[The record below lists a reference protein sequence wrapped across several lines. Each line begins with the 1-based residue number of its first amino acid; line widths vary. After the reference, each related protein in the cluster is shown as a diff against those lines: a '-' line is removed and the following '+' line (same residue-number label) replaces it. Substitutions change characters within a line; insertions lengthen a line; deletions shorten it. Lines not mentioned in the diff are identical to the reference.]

1 MYLYSGRRNGRQGI
15 CNSDRGMGVCPG
27 INDDAIYVEAQF
39 MNFINQF
46 AFVIRLKIAK
56 LHVGKLGFERFQ
68 ILQEGAITINCR
80 FALAQQVEIGAVND
94 KNLFHRAAPTG
105 TIGCK
110 LVNFLFSRPGRSALR
125 MWQSYINAFKNYLKL
140 ERSLAENSVE
150 AYLHDAEKL
159 YQYILLTDPARTP
172 MQVTEKE
179 LMNFLKYLGELGLS
193 AHSQARM
200 LSGIKSFFKYLLLE
214 GLIERDPTQL
224 LESPKLGRKLPDT
237 LSFPEIEDMLAAID
251 LSTPGG
257 TRDRAML
264 EVLYSSGLRVSEL
277 LNLRLT
283 NCFFT
288 EGFVRVLGKGDKVRL
303 VPIGEDAMHYTRIY
317 VEHVR
322 QKLDVQK
329 GDEDT
334 IFLNLRG
341 KQLSRISVFTTIK
354 KLASDVGIKK
364 TISPHTFRH
373 SFATHLIEGG
383 ADLRAV
389 QQMLGHE
396 SITTTEI
403 YTHLDRDYLQQ
414 TLKEYHPR
422 AKEQQMRR

>member
-1 MYLYSGRRNGRQGI
+1 
-15 CNSDRGMGVCPG
+15 
-27 INDDAIYVEAQF
+27 
-39 MNFINQF
+39 
-46 AFVIRLKIAK
+46 
-56 LHVGKLGFERFQ
+56 
-68 ILQEGAITINCR
+68 
-80 FALAQQVEIGAVND
+80 
-94 KNLFHRAAPTG
+94 
-105 TIGCK
+105 
-110 LVNFLFSRPGRSALR
+110 

-140 ERSLAENSVE
+140 ERSLSENSVE

-159 YQYILLTDPARTP
+159 YQYMLLTDPAVSP
-172 MQVTEKE
+172 MEVTEKQ
-179 LMNFLKYLGELGLS
+179 LMNFLAYLGELGLT
-193 AHSQARM
+193 AHSQARI
-200 LSGIKSFFKYLLLE
+200 LSGLKSFFKYLLLE
-214 GLIERDPTQL
+214 NLIQRDPTQL
-224 LESPKLGRKLPDT
+224 LEAPKLGRKLPDT
-237 LSFPEIEDMLAAID
+237 LSFPEIEAMLAAID

-283 NCFFT
+283 NCYFDA
-288 EGFVRVLGKGDKVRL
+288 GFVRVLGKGDKVRL

-317 VEHVR
+317 IDHVR
-322 QKLDVQK
+322 STLDVQK

-354 KLASDVGIKK
+354 KLADEVNIKK
-364 TISPHTFRH
+364 NISPHTFRH

-403 YTHLDRDYLQQ
+403 YTHLDRDYLKQ
-414 TLKEYHPR
+414 TLREYHPR
-422 AKEQQMRR
+422 SSKRS